1 MNTLEDAFINIGLEE
16 DKFLGNLNL
25 SQDSHSNHDNPKL
38 QVPASINKSI

>member
-16 DKFLGNLNL
+16 DKFLGNHNL
-25 SQDSHSNHDNPKL
+25 SQYISSNHDKPKF